1 MAKTIAESFAA
12 LEKESLLAWR
22 DWAKQVANGGD
33 PPHPRSL
40 LEVGAVLRID
50 SPGEELQ
57 ADADAIVEAAA
68 LEDSARDAADQLRA
82 KLKPWGGSLA
92 GLDAAIQT
100 ASAEVRRLQIVRLGS
115 DWECPAADVARAAA
129 IRKKHPRIFEVN
141 NAG

>member
-40 LEVGAVLRID
+40 LEVAAVLRID

-68 LEDSARDAADQLRA
+68 LEDSARDATDQLRA
-82 KLKPWGGSLA
+82 KLKPWGGTLT
-92 GLDAAIQT
+92 GLDTAIQE
-100 ASAEVRRLQIVRLGS
+100 AAAQVRKLQVVRLGS

-129 IRKKHPRIFEVN
+129 IRKKHPRIFEVT